1 MNAVIYARYSSHNQT
16 EQSIEGQ
23 LQACHEYAETNEKY
37 GGFSKETIEK
47 YNIPNVAWSNQE
59 SNA

>member
-1 MNAVIYARYSSHNQT
+1 MRAAELLIGICDWY
-16 EQSIEGQ
+16 
-23 LQACHEYAETNEKY
+23 EYAKTNEKY